1 MINYNTFHQNN
12 QNSKKIFLFT
22 KKVIIFARLKVTN
35 FMKKTYTILLVAT
48 CSLSSIKAQEKVLV
62 FGSDQLNGKTLS
74 LYEEKME
81 RYGAKLIGA
90 EINGNHRLMFVAFNP
105 NAVNEQKLIETITK
119 NEWNHAVYVKN
130 VESSTQLQELG
141 ITEPKIL
148 TYFQSTDE
156 KLKVE
161 EKQKKQTE
169 MPKEYF
175 QDGKH
180 FVKCEWANFYYEVT
194 GNPEVD
200 AQNYQNAKQKW
211 VNENPKEYQNLISK

>member
-1 MINYNTFHQNN
+1 M
-12 QNSKKIFLFT
+12 
-22 KKVIIFARLKVTN
+22 
-35 FMKKTYTILLVAT
+35 LLST

-62 FGSDQLNGKTLS
+62 FGSDQLNGKTIG

-81 RYGAKLIGA
+81 RLGAKLIGA

-148 TYFQSTDE
+148 TYFQKNE
-156 KLKVE
+156 VKFKE
-161 EKQKKQTE
+161 EQTAE
-169 MPKEYF
+169 MPKEYYR
-175 QDGKH
+175 DGKH